1 MGLLR
6 AIPFAVI
13 AILALP
19 AAAAA
24 QCSTDDLDMD
34 GVPDVCP
41 AGSNYMEGTAAGE
54 TLRGTN
60 GPDCIFGLGGA
71 DVIQGRNGDDYICA
85 GDGADDVVGGGD
97 NDSIFGE
104 GGNDTISGGNG
115 NDFIDGGDG
124 ADDLDGSAGADTV
137 NGGSGNDQVGG
148 GGGNDTLS
156 GQDGDD
162 TLSGSGGN
170 DSLSGG
176 NGTDTLN
183 GGGGTDTCV
192 EEVPGT
198 SERLT
203 SCDVITYAAVSGLEA
218 LRSDHA
224 VTVTWETT
232 TEVGAVAFR
241 LWRRQTNGALAWVGE
256 VAAAPD
262 GSPHGARYFLRDD
275 AAPEDGPVEYII
287 EERTVSG
294 GSVQYGPF
302 IRSPVIAD
310 ASDAL
315 PPLQT
320 GQRRVPHP
328 VELERFTRPVAQQTA
343 GLLVRK
349 MVAAPHAVVL
359 VVDRTG
365 VIEVDAAAIA
375 EALETSGDAV
385 ASLIRSGGLHLR
397 LRGESIAWHAVD
409 DGAGLCFVAPEVRSP
424 FSRHHRYLLSIG
436 EGAVMEARPL
446 TRSEAV
452 EPHTYVETKRFE
464 ENVFPGPSGGP
475 DPRQDLFFWHALS
488 SDARAIIPVSLPALS
503 GATAR
508 EVRVHVHG
516 ATEHLE
522 QPHRVELHWN
532 GQSLGVF
539 DLLGRR
545 RHTITVALD
554 GIGAA
559 DENELV
565 VQQHVAGE
573 APPVLYVDA
582 VEIDHVRLADAD
594 APEFRFGGA
603 ADGAHVVTGLSSET
617 VHLYDVT
624 NPAAPKHYGEVLLDE
639 PGSLAFATEASDL
652 RFLAAAPDSV
662 SAPTE
667 VTSHFATNL
676 RSAAHN
682 ADYVIIAASHL
693 VADAQAL
700 AQLREADGYRV
711 LLVDIDDVYWEFA
724 DGEPDPL
731 AIRDFLSFAR
741 QEWETAPRFAAL
753 IGKGSL
759 DYRDLMGLGGNWLS
773 PALAPTD
780 GGLFPSDSMLGDVV
794 GDDGVPEIA
803 IGRLPISTGEELGRI
818 IDAIEAFEAGHESMD
833 VLFAAD
839 DSERGEFAAASHL
852 LTQWTTP
859 GRAHEVDLN
868 EETLEEAR
876 DRLFSMW
883 QGSLSWVSYV
893 GHAGLDRVATE
904 GLMTSADV
912 PALAEME
919 STPFMVGWTCNMLR
933 FDIPGFFSLGEQLV
947 TRGSSAGVFSAT
959 GWSNHFETDALRTAF
974 TEAVFASD
982 AETIGEAMIRAH
994 QAAGDAPVSLHRV
1007 YMLLGDPALRLRAAK
1022 AQPDHEIDPPPGDGS
1037 TAPGGLPRVGEDS
1050 PASGSGCEIAPVRKG
1065 RGPFGLGLL
1074 VIGVV
1079 LAIRR
1084 RRA

>member
-60 GPDCIFGLGGA
+60 SADCIFGLGGA
-71 DVIQGRNGDDYICA
+71 DVIRGRNGDDYICA
-85 GDGADDVVGGGD
+85 GDGADDVVGGGN
-97 NDSIFGE
+97 NDTIFGE
-104 GGNDTISGGNG
+104 GGNDTIGGGNG

-124 ADDLDGSAGADTV
+124 DDDLSGAAGDDTV
-137 NGGSGNDQVGG
+137 NGGTGNDLVGG
-148 GGGNDTLS
+148 GGGADTLS

-162 TLSGSGGN
+162 TLIGRGGN

-176 NGTDTLN
+176 NGIDTLD

-203 SCDVITYAAVSGLEA
+203 SCDVITYAAVSGVEA
-218 LRSDHA
+218 LRSEHG
-224 VTVTWETT
+224 VTVVWETT

-241 LWRRQTNGALAWVGE
+241 LWRRDANGTLTWVGE

-275 AAPEDGPVEYII
+275 AAPKDQPVEYII

-302 IRSPVIAD
+302 TRSPTMAGAGDTLVQSRA
-310 ASDAL
+310 
-315 PPLQT
+315 
-320 GQRRVPHP
+320 GQGRVPHR
-328 VELERFTRPVAQQTA
+328 VALKRLSRPSVPRSIQSFRTKMA
-343 GLLVRK
+343 GI
-349 MVAAPHAVVL
+349 PTAVVL
-359 VVDRTG
+359 IVDQPG
-365 VIEVDAAAIA
+365 VIEVDAAVIA
-375 EALETSGDAV
+375 EALETSRDGV
-385 ASLIRSGGLHLR
+385 ANLIRSGGLHLR
-397 LRGESIAWHAVD
+397 LRGESIAWHPVD
-409 DGAGLCFVAPEVRSP
+409 DGAALRFVAPELRSP
-424 FSRHHRYLLSIG
+424 FSRRHRYLLSIE
-436 EGAVMEARPL
+436 EGTLMEARPL
-446 TRSEAV
+446 IRGEAA
-452 EPHTYVETKRFE
+452 EPHTFVETKRFE
-464 ENVFPGPSGGP
+464 EDLFPGPSGGP

-488 SDARAIIPVSLPALS
+488 SDAQAVIPVSLPALS
-503 GATAR
+503 NSVAE
-508 EVRVHVHG
+508 EVRVVVHS

-545 RHTITVALD
+545 RHTITVSLD
-554 GIGAA
+554 GFGAA

-582 VEIDHVRLADAD
+582 VEIDYVRLADAD

-603 ADGAHVVTGLSSET
+603 ENGAHVVTGLSSET

-624 NPAAPKHYGEVLLDE
+624 DSAAPKHYGEASLDE
-639 PGSLAFATEASDL
+639 AGSLGFVAEGTDL

-700 AQLREADGYRV
+700 AELREADGYRV

-852 LTQWTTP
+852 LSP
-859 GRAHEVDLN
+859 MDDARPR
-868 EETLEEAR
+868 AR
-876 DRLFSMW
+876 DRLER
-883 QGSLSWVSYV
+883 GDPR
-893 GHAGLDRVATE
+893 GGAR
-904 GLMTSADV
+904 
-912 PALAEME
+912 PAL
-919 STPFMVGWTCNMLR
+919 
-933 FDIPGFFSLGEQLV
+933 FDVARLSQLGEL
-947 TRGSSAGVFSAT
+947 RRPCRSRPRRDRRLSDFGGRPCARR
-959 GWSNHFETDALRTAF
+959 DARRSLHGRLDVQHAPLRHSRLLLA
-974 TEAVFASD
+974 
-982 AETIGEAMIRAH
+982 RR
-994 QAAGDAPVSLHRV
+994 AAGDRGRQRRRVQCNRLVESLRDRRPSNGLHRSG
-1007 YMLLGDPALRLRAAK
+1007 LCLRR
-1022 AQPDHEIDPPPGDGS
+1022 
-1037 TAPGGLPRVGEDS
+1037 
-1050 PASGSGCEIAPVRKG
+1050 
-1065 RGPFGLGLL
+1065 
-1074 VIGVV
+1074 
-1079 LAIRR
+1079 
-1084 RRA
+1084 